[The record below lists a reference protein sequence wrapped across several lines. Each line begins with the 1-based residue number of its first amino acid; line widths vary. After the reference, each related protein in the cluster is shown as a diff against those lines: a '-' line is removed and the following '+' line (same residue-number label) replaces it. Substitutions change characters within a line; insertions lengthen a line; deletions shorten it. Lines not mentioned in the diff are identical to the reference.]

1 MYKLAAVYSG
11 FAADSLL
18 DSYEYDR
25 RQVAVVNSQQS
36 LKNGKQIF
44 GLLKALGTT
53 DLDASKARENLYR
66 NIEEPETMKI
76 DDGIEGQRE
85 HFDNLGLHIGYIY
98 RDREIPKNASV
109 YEPSCTPGA
118 RLPHAWIKPLSPGII
133 NLPAINSSYVAELSS
148 EEVQAKQFST
158 LDLCPFDTFTLIADE
173 SSAPHWEKHVQH
185 LQLSRLLSSSLK
197 IQVVVEG
204 RDFVIQ
210 PGVNGE
216 KWIELMGLRKG
227 QATLIRPDQHI
238 MACFDLEEGVSHI
251 FQALSEYFDWDRLKQ

>member
-1 MYKLAAVYSG
+1 M
-11 FAADSLL
+11 
-18 DSYEYDR
+18 
-25 RQVAVVNSQQS
+25 VNSQQS

-53 DLDASKARENLYR
+53 DPNVSKARENLYR
-66 NIEEPETMKI
+66 NVEKPETMTKI
-76 DDGIEGQRE
+76 GESIEGQRE

-98 RDREIPKNASV
+98 GDREIPKNASM

-133 NLPAINSSYVAELSS
+133 KLPAIDSSYVLELSS

-158 LDLCPFDTFTLIADE
+158 LDLCPFDTFTLIVDE
-173 SSAPHWEKHVQH
+173 SSASHWEKRVQY
-185 LQLSRLLSSSLK
+185 LQHSGLLSPSLK
-197 IQVVVEG
+197 IQMVVEG
-204 RDFVIQ
+204 RDFIVQ

-227 QATLIRPDQHI
+227 QVTLIRPDQHI
-238 MACFDLEEGVSHI
+238 LACFCFEEGAPHV
-251 FQALSEYFDWDRLKQ
+251 FQALSEYFDWDRLE

>member
-1 MYKLAAVYSG
+1 MYKLSAVYRG
-11 FAADSLL
+11 FAADCSLNG
-18 DSYEYDR
+18 YEYDR

-44 GLLKALGTT
+44 GLLKALETT
-53 DLDASKARENLYR
+53 DPDVSKARENLYR
-66 NIEEPETMKI
+66 NIEEPETMTKI
-76 DDGIEGQRE
+76 DEGIEGQRE
-85 HFDNLGLHIGYIY
+85 HFDNLGLHIGYVY
-98 RDREIPKNASV
+98 GDREIPKNASV

-118 RLPHAWIKPLSPGII
+118 RLPHAWIMPLSPGLIK
-133 NLPAINSSYVAELSS
+133 LPAINSSYITELSP

-173 SSAPHWEKHVQH
+173 SSAPHWEKRVQY
-185 LQLSRLLSSSLK
+185 LQLSGLLSSSPK

-204 RDFVIQ
+204 RDFVVQ
-210 PGVNGE
+210 PGVSGE

-238 MACFDLEEGVSHI
+238 LACFGFEEGASHV
-251 FQALSEYFDWDRLKQ
+251 FQALSEYFEWDRLE